1 MASTPPAATSLPSHD
16 APVRPPKLSYKTP
29 KLAPVT
35 VKDGEDAVEDF
46 LLDADG
52 PESSSALQASSP
64 GGTRAA
70 GGGGEGGVLVAP
82 GVAGGV
88 LSVTAAATR
97 EDEGGAQGR

>member
-1 MASTPPAATSLPSHD
+1 M
-16 APVRPPKLSYKTP
+16 RPPKLSYKKP

-52 PESSSALQASSP
+52 SESSSALQASSI

-70 GGGGEGGVLVAP
+70 GGGGEGGVETMAH
-82 GVAGGV
+82 GA
-88 LSVTAAATR
+88 LSIPTEPAR
-97 EDEGGAQGR
+97 SEEGFAES